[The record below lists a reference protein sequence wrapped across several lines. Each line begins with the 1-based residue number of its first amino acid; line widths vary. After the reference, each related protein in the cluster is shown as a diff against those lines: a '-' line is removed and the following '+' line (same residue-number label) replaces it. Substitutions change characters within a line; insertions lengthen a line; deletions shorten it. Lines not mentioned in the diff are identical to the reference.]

1 MPPAAAGLAARHHA
15 AARGRGRD
23 AAPASFPSAAATA
36 AQRCAAFV
44 AAVVR
49 ASEDPELALG
59 ALHVARRE
67 VRKSKTPQTLPACH
81 HGSPAL
87 ACDPFRR
94 AAGGGEQ
101 PRERRRRGARRRG
114 AAGQARRRAARLAAP
129 RGSPR
134 CALRPFG

>member
-1 MPPAAAGLAARHHA
+1 MPPATTGVAARHHA

-23 AAPASFPSAAATA
+23 AAAASFPSAAATA

-67 VRKSKTPQTLPACH
+67 VRNSKTPQTQRVIMAHCACLL
-81 HGSPAL
+81 SIP
-87 ACDPFRR
+87 PRSWRR
-94 AAGGGEQ
+94 
-101 PRERRRRGARRRG
+101 
-114 AAGQARRRAARLAAP
+114 
-129 RGSPR
+129 
-134 CALRPFG
+134 